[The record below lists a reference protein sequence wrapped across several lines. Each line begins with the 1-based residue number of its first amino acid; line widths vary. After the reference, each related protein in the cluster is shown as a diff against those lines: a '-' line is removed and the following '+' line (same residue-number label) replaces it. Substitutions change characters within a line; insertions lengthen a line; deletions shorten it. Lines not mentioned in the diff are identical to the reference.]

1 MQVSFLIAVIIG
13 LVVLLGVLF
22 LFLFIGVKKKK
33 ESLSNIKI
41 QKNDLKTLFE
51 KINNKNSSTEE
62 LSIVVNTV
70 LEDFAI
76 IKEKDFN
83 LYAQMLLK
91 IARHP
96 NANKDIILRLDRG
109 LSEQNPTRK
118 KEISDF
124 TSQGLNARE
133 V

>member
-41 QKNDLKTLFE
+41 QKNDLKTLLQI
-51 KINNKNSSTEE
+51 INNKNSSTEE
-62 LSIVVNTV
+62 LRIVVNSV

-76 IKEKDFN
+76 IKEDDFN

-109 LSEQNPTRK
+109 LSERNPTRK

>member
-13 LVVLLGVLF
+13 LVALLGVLL

-41 QKNDLKTLFE
+41 QKNDLKTLLQI
-51 KINNKNSSTEE
+51 INNKNSSAEE
-62 LSIVVNTV
+62 LRIAVNTV

-76 IKEKDFN
+76 IKEDDFN

-109 LSEQNPTRK
+109 LSERNPTRK